1 MVEVNLCTISEGENP
16 TIKYVQ
22 VTMDVPE
29 RIKINGNRIGREE
42 YLHKERA
49 IYPLRIHFF
58 TYKQTLL
65 EKGYDFT
72 HSCAF
77 QSHREHENR
86 LTFRSRSAKRYVAH
100 ETNQLSMVGWPVCS
114 ILLIMSIPNAE
125 SEELNKASQY

>member
-1 MVEVNLCTISEGENP
+1 MYKVA
-16 TIKYVQ
+16 
-22 VTMDVPE
+22 MDVPE
-29 RIKINGNRIGREE
+29 RIKINGSRIGREE

-65 EKGYDFT
+65 EKVTDST

-77 QSHREHENR
+77 QVTVNMRINLLSEADQQSG
-86 LTFRSRSAKRYVAH
+86 TYVAH